1 MAAQEIILTIAAIR
15 ESLRLATD
23 IANMLQ
29 ALSGVTDEELT
40 KAKADAAAAHTQLQ
54 ETP

>member
-15 ESLRLATD
+15 ESLRLLAD
-23 IANMLQ
+23 IVAILQ
-29 ALSGVTDEELT
+29 AVTDEQLA
-40 KAKADAAAAHTQLQ
+40 KAKADAAAEHKTLQ